1 MRTPEQ
7 IFNFIINH
15 LNDKDTCIQELE
27 TQLELRRL
35 EAIIRSDCELDGRT
49 EEQLNL
55 YIDKPNRAVSNRQ
68 SSSTFDTT

>member
-15 LNDKDTCIQELE
+15 IHDKDTCIQELE

-35 EAIIRSDCELDGRT
+35 ESIIQLDCELDGRT

-55 YIDKPNRAVSNRQ
+55 YIDKPKRAISNRQ
-68 SSSTFDTT
+68 SSSAFDTT